1 MTICPAVT
9 MVSNEEAGDKS
20 GVLVCSL
27 EPDEHKSIPHF
38 NGEDKVVLHFDGED
52 KIWWAVED
60 EKS

>member
-1 MTICPAVT
+1 VTICPAVT

-27 EPDEHKSIPHF
+27 EPDEHKSTMDS
-38 NGEDKVVLHFDGED
+38 NGKKKVVLHFDGED